1 MRTYCK
7 QIPEY
12 ILEAAK
18 GNMTSETKDNS
29 ITSKMSLKTGK
40 PAGTIIQSES

>member
-1 MRTYCK
+1 MRTYYK

-18 GNMTSETKDNS
+18 GNMTSEKKDNS
-29 ITSKMSLKTGK
+29 LTSKMSLKTGN
-40 PAGTIIQSES
+40 PAGPIIQSES